1 MPEPSLFSFLLH
13 LHSFQTLLSNKALWV
28 FFLCLIGLMGWIAWC
43 DWSYSISFCYVSSFS
58 MGEVLLVS
66 SDSVCGVLGWGNWV
80 FRLVFEGEAIQRIS
94 KYKSFFFFSFQL
106 LSSQVVNTLKRALII
121 CISIQAPRFLTAWH
135 RLSAFVKQHEVFGNR
150 VNLLTQLG
158 TFLSWPVAPV
168 GCSQCSTMFYVPLC
182 HYVIFPKFWEVPTSS
197 VFLQTFF
204 QVCMKWFLFF
214 WISFIHLSLL
224 FFFVENVRYRFEV
237 REFASSGF
245 CATIGPKLISPS
257 LKDTREIQRW
267 ERDPV
272 PGSRAVKNRIQMIR
286 SPMKESIT

>member
-94 KYKSFFFFSFQL
+94 KYKSFFFSVSSYSVLRWSTRWNGPWLFASASRRRGFWQRGTGCQL
-106 LSSQVVNTLKRALII
+106 SLSNMRSSGIGSTCWHSWALSSVG
-121 CISIQAPRFLTAWH
+121 P
-135 RLSAFVKQHEVFGNR
+135 
-150 VNLLTQLG
+150 LLQLG
-158 TFLSWPVAPV
+158 AHSVLP
-168 GCSQCSTMFYVPLC
+168 CSMF
-182 HYVIFPKFWEVPTSS
+182 HYVIMLYFLNSEKFLHLPCSYKLFSKFVWND
-197 VFLQTFF
+197 FF
-204 QVCMKWFLFF
+204 FF